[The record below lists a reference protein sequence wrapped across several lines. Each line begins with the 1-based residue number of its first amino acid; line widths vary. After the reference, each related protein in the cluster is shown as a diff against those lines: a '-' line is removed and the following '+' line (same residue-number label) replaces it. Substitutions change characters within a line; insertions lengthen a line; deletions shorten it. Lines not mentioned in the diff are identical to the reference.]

1 MICEVPAAANGKMT
15 RQSSATGNLKTVH
28 VFRVKHVCLSSQVCM
43 SFMSNV
49 HVFRLKDACLAC
61 QMCMSFVFTCG
72 QQASG
77 GRHPTTEFTH
87 VNAAETPV
95 PVPDSAAAALP
106 AAGMTDSGS
115 RQSLLPAARFTVRS
129 VSLSVEYKH
138 AAQKVCHSSTG
149 SPIGPGS
156 GARGILLSFHSV
168 SDAARAPSLQHF
180 P

>member
-129 VSLSVEYKH
+129 VSLSV
-138 AAQKVCHSSTG
+138 
-149 SPIGPGS
+149 
-156 GARGILLSFHSV
+156 LFHC
-168 SDAARAPSLQHF
+168 PSCF
-180 P
+180 TVR